1 MKEEKDMKLAV
12 QFGAGNIGRGFIGA
26 LLSRSGYRVLFVDI
40 SDIIIPELQKRGEY
54 TVEIV
59 GETRS
64 EETVSPVDG
73 CYPDDDALLDAIAGA
88 EIVTTA
94 VGPNV
99 LEHIALRIAA
109 GLERRRQKG
118 SSGTV
123 NIIACENMVNASSK
137 LKELVEE
144 SLDEETK
151 AYVKKYAGFPD
162 SAVDRIVPPMEESDD
177 VLRVRVEDFS
187 EWIVDRGGFAGAVPE
202 IAGMQLTD
210 TLTAFVERKLF
221 TLNTGHAIAAYLGSL
236 HGYGTI
242 DQSIGDDQIRQIVR
256 GAMEESGEVLV
267 RRYGF
272 DREKHREYI
281 EKILRRF
288 ANPWL
293 KDDVQRVGRQPLRK
307 LGFDDRLIKPLRG
320 TTEYSLPNQN
330 LLVGIAAALYFR
342 NDDDAQAA
350 RLRELLEI
358 SDIKEVLPR
367 ITSLNDTEV
376 LTAIENAY
384 EDRGVDDLVRNYVH
398 QWIRIVSMKEARDN
412 FAQLVS
418 EAMAGREIIVASRG
432 KPVVRLTPVSP
443 PAAKREEAAH

>member
-1 MKEEKDMKLAV
+1 MQKEKEMKLAV

-40 SDIIIPELQKRGEY
+40 SDSIIPELQKRGEY

-59 GETRS
+59 GETRR
-64 EETVSPVDG
+64 EETITPVSG
-73 CYPDDDALLDAIAGA
+73 CYPGDQLLLDAIAEA

-94 VGPNV
+94 VGPAV
-99 LEHIALRIAA
+99 LEHIAPPIAA
-109 GLERRRQKG
+109 GLKHRMQKG
-118 SSGTV
+118 VSGAL
-123 NIIACENMVNASSK
+123 NIIACENMINASSR
-137 LKELVEE
+137 LKELVEG
-144 SLDEETK
+144 SLDK
-151 AYVKKYAGFPD
+151 DVKSFIKEHVGFPD
-162 SAVDRIVPPMEESDD
+162 SAVDRIVPPMEKSGDI
-177 VLRVRVEDFS
+177 LRVRVEEFS
-187 EWIVDRGGFAGAVPE
+187 EWIVDRRGFAGSIPE
-202 IAGMQLTD
+202 IEGMQLTD

-236 HGYGTI
+236 YGHRTI
-242 DQSIGDDQIRQIVR
+242 DQSIRDEQVRQVVR

-272 DREKHREYI
+272 DRDIHRGYI

-288 ANPWL
+288 ENPWL

-320 TTEYSLPNQN
+320 TIEYGFPNQN
-330 LLVGIAAALYFR
+330 LLIGIAAALYFR
-342 NDDDAQAA
+342 NEDDPQAE

-358 SDIKEVLPR
+358 SDIREVIPR
-367 ITSLNDTEV
+367 VTSLKDADV

-384 EDRGVDDLVRNYVH
+384 EDRGVEDLVRNYVR

-412 FAQLVS
+412 FAQLVD

-432 KPVVRLTPVSP
+432 KPVVRLTPVTP
-443 PAAKREEAAH
+443 PTKRESSLP